1 MSTMS
6 DYYCPGE
13 EPAHDY
19 DPPDYDE
26 AFPPEE
32 WMIEALAEVRRQIW
46 TKSQRLV
53 PLTFPHLDEI
63 LKYFRQAI
71 AARDAPTP
79 WECDHDTEAE
89 FTDPFGQED

>member
-13 EPAHDY
+13 EPAHDC

-32 WMIEALAEVRRQIW
+32 RMLEAC
-46 TKSQRLV
+46 
-53 PLTFPHLDEI
+53 EI
-63 LKYFRQAI
+63 LRANVTAPHAHRALTSLEEYIKQAI
-71 AARDAPTP
+71 ADRDAPTP
-79 WECDHDTEAE
+79 WECDHDTEAG
-89 FTDPFGQED
+89 FTDPFADTDD